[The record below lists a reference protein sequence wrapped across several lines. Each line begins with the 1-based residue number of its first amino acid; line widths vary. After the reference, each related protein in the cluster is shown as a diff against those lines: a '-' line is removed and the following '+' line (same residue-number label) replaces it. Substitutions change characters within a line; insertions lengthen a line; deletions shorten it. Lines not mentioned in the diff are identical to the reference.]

1 MFQTFSFVHIE
12 FLAHAALWTAALA
25 GIALTGGGLGG
36 LLVAVCRV
44 SRLRAP
50 RYAALGFIGLV
61 QGTPLLVQLFLAYF
75 GAAFA
80 GLDVPPLAAA
90 ALAFTLYASA
100 FFGDIWRGAIE
111 GVPLGQWEAAAAL
124 GLGRLATLRLVI
136 VPQAVKPA
144 IPMKPTVGG
153 MAGFIVQLVKNTALA
168 SIIGFR
174 ELTRAGQ
181 IVSNVTFQPL
191 AVFLTV
197 AAFYFVICYPISLAS
212 RRLEARLGRGH
223 VEPSLI

>member
-1 MFQTFSFVHIE
+1 MFQTYSFVHVE
-12 FLAHAALWTAALA
+12 FLALAALWTAGLAAIALA
-25 GIALTGGGLGG
+25 GGTLGG
-36 LLVAVCRV
+36 LLIATLRVARTRAL
-44 SRLRAP
+44 RL
-50 RYAALGFIGLV
+50 AAIWFITIM

-80 GLDVPPLAAA
+80 GFDVPPLTAAA
-90 ALAFTLYASA
+90 VAFTLYASA

-111 GVPLGQWEAAAAL
+111 GVPRGQWEAAGAL
-124 GLGRLATLRLVI
+124 GLGRLAALRLVI
-136 VPQAVKPA
+136 IPQAIRPA
-144 IPMKPTVGG
+144 IPPTVG
-153 MAGFIVQLVKNTALA
+153 FTVQLVKNTALA

-181 IVSNVTFQPL
+181 IVSNATFQPL

-197 AAFYFVICYPISLAS
+197 AAFYFAICYPISLLS
-212 RRLEARLGRGH
+212 RRLEVRFGRGH

>member
-1 MFQTFSFVHIE
+1 MFQTFSFVHVE

-36 LLVAVCRV
+36 LLVATLRV
-44 SRLRAP
+44 SRLRGP
-50 RYAALGFIGLV
+50 RYAAIGFIGLV

-90 ALAFTLYASA
+90 AVAFTLYASA

-111 GVPLGQWEAAAAL
+111 GVPLGQWEAASAL

-144 IPMKPTVGG
+144 IPPTV
-153 MAGFIVQLVKNTALA
+153 GFIVQLVKNTALA

-212 RRLEARLGRGH
+212 RRLEARLGRGP

>member
-1 MFQTFSFVHIE
+1 MFQNFSFTHVE
-12 FLAHAALWTAALA
+12 FLGRAALWTAALA
-25 GIALTGGGLGG
+25 GIALTGGMLGG
-36 LLVAVCRV
+36 LVIATLRVARTKTLRALASAYVAV
-44 SRLRAP
+44 
-50 RYAALGFIGLV
+50 V

-90 ALAFTLYASA
+90 AIAFTLYASA

-111 GVPLGQWEAAAAL
+111 GVSRGQWEAAGAL
-124 GLGRLATLRLVI
+124 GLSRLATLRLVI
-136 VPQAVKPA
+136 VPQAIRPA
-144 IPMKPTVGG
+144 IPPTV
-153 MAGFIVQLVKNTALA
+153 GFIVQLVKNTALA

-197 AAFYFVICYPISLAS
+197 AAFYFVICYPISFAS
-212 RRLEARLGRGH
+212 HRLEARLGRARIA
-223 VEPSLI
+223 PSLI

>member
-144 IPMKPTVGG
+144 IPPTV
-153 MAGFIVQLVKNTALA
+153 GFIVQLVKNTALA

>member
-1 MFQTFSFVHIE
+1 MFQTYSWAHVQ
-12 FLAHAALWTAALA
+12 FLAHAAVWTATLA
-25 GIALTGGGLGG
+25 GIALAGGVIGG
-36 LLVAVCRV
+36 LLIAGLRVARNKV
-44 SRLRAP
+44 LRNTGA
-50 RYAALGFIGLV
+50 GFIALV

-90 ALAFTLYASA
+90 AIAFTLYASA
-100 FFGDIWRGAIE
+100 FFGDIWRGAVE
-111 GVPLGQWEAAAAL
+111 SVSRGQWEAATAL
-124 GLGRLATLRLVI
+124 GLGRLRVLRLVI
-136 VPQAVKPA
+136 VPQAIRPA
-144 IPMKPTVGG
+144 IPPTVG
-153 MAGFIVQLVKNTALA
+153 FTVQLIKNTALA

-191 AVFLTV
+191 SVFLTV
-197 AAFYFVICYPISLAS
+197 AAFYFAICYPLSLAS

-223 VEPSLI
+223 AEPLLI

>member
-1 MFQTFSFVHIE
+1 MFQTYSFVHVE
-12 FLAHAALWTAALA
+12 FLARAALWTAALA
-25 GIALTGGGLGG
+25 AIALIGGGPGG
-36 LLVAVCRV
+36 LLVAIFRV
-44 SRLRAP
+44 SRARALRMVAI
-50 RYAALGFIGLV
+50 GFIAVV

-80 GLDVPPLAAA
+80 GFDVPPLAAA
-90 ALAFTLYASA
+90 AVAFTLYASA

-111 GVPLGQWEAAAAL
+111 GVSRGQWEAASAL
-124 GLGRLATLRLVI
+124 GLGRLATMRLII
-136 VPQAVKPA
+136 VPQAVRPA
-144 IPMKPTVGG
+144 IPPTV
-153 MAGFIVQLVKNTALA
+153 GFIVQLVKNTALA

-197 AAFYFVICYPISLAS
+197 AAFYFAICYPISLAS
-212 RRLEARLGRGH
+212 LRLEARMGRGH